1 MKIVGVI
8 LFILGFLGI
17 IGSISNYYLER
28 NINIFNIIIFIIFI
42 GAGFYFLKKKKDKWL
57 WNKMKI

>member
-1 MKIVGVI
+1 MMKIVGVI

-17 IGSISNYYLER
+17 IVSISNYYLER

-42 GAGFYFLKKKKDKWL
+42 GAGFYFLKKKKDK
-57 WNKMKI
+57 